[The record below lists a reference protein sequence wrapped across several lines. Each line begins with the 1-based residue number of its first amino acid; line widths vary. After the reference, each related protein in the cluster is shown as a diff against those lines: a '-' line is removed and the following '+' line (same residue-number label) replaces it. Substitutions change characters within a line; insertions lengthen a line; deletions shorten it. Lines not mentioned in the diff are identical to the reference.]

1 MCFLFVV
8 CYISVWLICV
18 VSLLN
23 NFCLSLFF
31 LRLIWCLYLQKIT
44 RSFVSL
50 FFLSY
55 RLNFHCALILVR
67 SFPLFVFMCFFAVVS
82 VLLHIKYL
90 FVVCCMF
97 FGRMSV
103 LCCLS
108 VEKTLF
114 VVVLFTYCLY
124 DVCILFLQTIGQKEE
139 WYERRGH
146 CLQK

>member
-67 SFPLFVFMCFFAVVS
+67 SFPLFVFMCFFCCCICAITYKVFVRC
-82 VLLHIKYL
+82 LLYVILPY
-90 FVVCCMF
+90 VCP
-97 FGRMSV
+97 V
-103 LCCLS
+103 LCFCW
-108 VEKTLF
+108 EN
-114 VVVLFTYCLY
+114 VVRRCFFTFCLY
-124 DVCILFLQTIGQKEE
+124 DVCILLLQTMTTSFVSFF
-139 WYERRGH
+139 
-146 CLQK
+146 LL